1 MTFLA
6 TWRDGDPSTTLR
18 RSADPA
24 EIGAALEQ
32 IGCGFE
38 RVHPRPGV
46 GPDADQDT
54 VLAAYREVIEQ
65 INGAEGFVAVD
76 AINMYPSDDP
86 GWADDA
92 KAMRAT
98 FIDEHTHADPEV
110 RLIARGS
117 TAFYLHLDG
126 MVHAVYAT
134 AGDLIR
140 VPRGATHWVDS
151 GPLPDFAV
159 IRFFHDPRGWTATPS
174 GSDISHRFPDF
185 DAVRALA
192 EAAGDAGDAGAN

>member
-1 MTFLA
+1 VSFLV
-6 TWRDGDPSTTLR
+6 TWRDDDPLTALR
-18 RSADPA
+18 RSGDPA
-24 EIGAALEQ
+24 EIGAVLDG

-38 RVHPRPGV
+38 RMRVRPGV
-46 GPDADQDT
+46 GPDAGQDA
-54 VLAAYREVIEQ
+54 VLGAYRDVIEQ
-65 INGAEGFVAVD
+65 INQAEGFVAVD
-76 AINMYPSDDP
+76 AINMHPSDDP
-86 GWADDA
+86 DWADNA

-117 TAFYLHLDG
+117 TAFYLHVHG

-185 DAVRALA
+185 DAVRTLA
-192 EAAGDAGDAGAN
+192 AAAGTT